1 MYKSK
6 FKKFGGEQIPD
17 VVEYIKEIME
27 REPGSVVSVGCDS
40 IQVRRRTIYAVTV
53 MIYDTEVK
61 KGAHVVFFRESCP
74 KIRETQERLYKEAQ
88 FLHDVGTWINDEL
101 EKVGVTRDLPELEK
115 RKYKYHLQ
123 KSAGEYANI
132 ELHNE
137 EAVVRNLVMTDVD
150 LMDTKATIDFIAK
163 AKPSLIIDAAAK
175 VGGIGANNSFPVE
188 FLADNLTIQSNLM
201 NAAHK
206 AGVPNF
212 VFLGSSCIYPRN
224 CAQPIKEE
232 YLMTGPLEE
241 TNSAYA
247 VAKIAGIEMVN
258 SYRKEYGTKWISLMP
273 TNLYGPRDNFDLAAS
288 HVLPAFIRRF
298 VEAAESG
305 ASKVTLWGSG
315 APLREFLHVDDL
327 AKAVVLAAEKYDSS
341 MHLNVGTGEDL
352 SIKAL
357 AQKVANAAGF
367 TGQIEW
373 DASKPDGTPRKVLDV
388 SRMRALGW
396 KPTITL
402 DEGIASTIAWYK
414 EANARGE
421 VRK

>member
-1 MYKSK
+1 MTVIVA
-6 FKKFGGEQIPD
+6 GATGLA
-17 VVEYIKEIME
+17 
-27 REPGSVVSVGCDS
+27 GSAIVQAFEAKGQKVIGINRSV
-40 IQVRRRTIYAVTV
+40 
-53 MIYDTEVK
+53 
-61 KGAHVVFFRESCP
+61 
-74 KIRETQERLYKEAQ
+74 
-88 FLHDVGTWINDEL
+88 
-101 EKVGVTRDLPELEK
+101 
-115 RKYKYHLQ
+115 
-123 KSAGEYANI
+123 
-132 ELHNE
+132 
-137 EAVVRNLVMTDVD
+137 VD
-150 LMDTKATIDFIAK
+150 LMDSKATEDFIFQS
-163 AKPSLIIDAAAK
+163 KPSLIIDAAAK
-175 VGGIGANNSFPVE
+175 VGGIGANNSYPVE
-188 FLADNLTIQSNLM
+188 FLSDNLTIQDNLM

-212 VFLGSSCIYPRN
+212 VFLGSSCIYPRD

-298 VEAAESG
+298 VEAAKSG

-327 AKAVVLAAEKYDSS
+327 AQAVLLASEKYDSS

-352 SIKAL
+352 SIKEL
-357 AQKVANAAGF
+357 AQKVAHAAGF
-367 TGQIEW
+367 TGEIEW
-373 DASKPDGTPRKVLDV
+373 DSTKPDGTPRKVLDV
-388 SRMRALGW
+388 SRMKALGW

-402 DEGIASTIAWYK
+402 DAGIASTIAWYK